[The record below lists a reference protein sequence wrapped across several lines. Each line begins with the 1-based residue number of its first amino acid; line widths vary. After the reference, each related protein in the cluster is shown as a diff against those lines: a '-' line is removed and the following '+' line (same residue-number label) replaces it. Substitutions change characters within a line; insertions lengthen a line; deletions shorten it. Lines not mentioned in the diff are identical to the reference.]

1 MVLKPLACYKLERD
15 RLTILTSALA
25 LRSAQ
30 HYELQ
35 KHVPMLTNFEKHPYN
50 LLPVSEPELRLCR
63 IPIQW
68 GEILVVLVPV
78 TPDNSKP
85 NLVVHSILVST
96 GRIWRLISRNELEP
110 IDEPEVCR
118 IP

>member
-110 IDEPEVCR
+110 IDEPKVCR